1 MNKIIIIGIVL
12 GGATIV
18 VDRCFHK
25 LPDWLAIVL
34 FTIACI
40 MIIAGMVITRKS
52 A

>member
-1 MNKIIIIGIVL
+1 MNKKIIIGIVL

-18 VDRCFHK
+18 VDRYFHK

-40 MIIAGMVITRKS
+40 MIIVGMVITRES